1 MASPLGD
8 RIDSKP
14 SNSVHELVL
23 SKFQGDL
30 AERLNV
36 QQMFILIDGVLPFEA
51 CLYYQVLPLFIEGSR
66 LNLGMVSPQDT
77 SAADY
82 VRRIVSY
89 HHYSLIPRQIS
100 SDALQ
105 GALSAYLNYSGKQQA
120 TAIRQPLPNGDR
132 PKHPVTKPKS
142 DRPQASKPL
151 LQNLQPTLVVDSPDM
166 LGTSELHLNKSQT
179 PANPSSPASSPTS
192 TPETFPTLELKDEDS
207 LPNSLVPPT
216 SQKAPVKSQEPDLK
230 AYPSKVAPSFEA
242 DLEASP
248 SKADTPSEAH
258 GPFNLSSSVVASPA
272 APPLV
277 QHLPEL
283 DIDTSYVSISI
294 EAMATLPPSELI
306 KALMARV
313 LHSGIGRLYF
323 ERQLHQGRVLWSQD
337 GVLQSIVENL
347 STDVFHGLLNE
358 LKHMANLSFI
368 PSQKSKQVEIE
379 RLYQQT
385 RVLLRLKFMPS
396 EYGEEA
402 TLQVLRGAALRF
414 YQQQQLANLERD
426 ALTIA
431 KQLQTK
437 ISEIRDRARSDSGLS
452 GAKLD
457 VLPALSQLLKHIE
470 EQLGSLQTYGE

>member
-14 SNSVHELVL
+14 PDSVHGLVL

-30 AERLNV
+30 AEKLNV

-82 VRRIVSY
+82 VRRIVAY

-120 TAIRQPLPNGDR
+120 TAIRQPLPSQPRTPRPAPSPPADR
-132 PKHPVTKPKS
+132 LPAARHP
-142 DRPQASKPL
+142 AG
-151 LQNLQPTLVVDSPDM
+151 QNNQPTLVVDTPDQ
-166 LGTSELHLNKSQT
+166 LGTNEFHWKPQQGSPT
-179 PANPSSPASSPTS
+179 PSPETAAPPSSSIQEA
-192 TPETFPTLELKDEDS
+192 FPTLEISQEDN
-207 LPNSLVPPT
+207 LIDPLVPSWDNSSPRT
-216 SQKAPVKSQEPDLK
+216 SPP
-230 AYPSKVAPSFEA
+230 PPFPFEA
-242 DLEASP
+242 PLPAEASP
-248 SKADTPSEAH
+248 TPATPIPPSD
-258 GPFNLSSSVVASPA
+258 
-272 APPLV
+272 APDLPLF

-283 DIDTSYVSISI
+283 DIHSHYLLTPVDAI
-294 EAMATLPPSELI
+294 ATLPPQELL
-306 KALMARV
+306 KALLGRV

-323 ERQLHQGRVLWSQD
+323 ERQVHQGRVLWSQD
-337 GVLQSIVENL
+337 GVLQSVLDRLPPE
-347 STDVFHGLLNE
+347 VFQGVLNE
-358 LKHMANLSFI
+358 LKRMASLSLI
-368 PSQKSKQVEIE
+368 PTQKSKQVEIE
-379 RLYQQT
+379 RLYQKT
-385 RVLLRLKFMPS
+385 RVLLRFKFMTT

-437 ISEIRDRARSDSGLS
+437 ISEIRDRARTEPGMSA
-452 GAKLD
+452 AKLD

-470 EQLGSLQTYGE
+470 EQLGTLQSSVEARPPDPD